1 MKKTKI
7 PSLVTIAVFTTI
19 TVICW
24 IAFDVIRIFT
34 NKPALVNIS
43 PELLAPVN
51 PTLDK
56 DAVDKIRETIYFDK
70 EQEFEVLPA
79 PSASPEA
86 TPVASPTALPT
97 VSPTASPSAT
107 QI

>member
-7 PSLVTIAVFTTI
+7 PSLVTVAVFTTI
-19 TVICW
+19 TVVCW
-24 IAFDVIRIFT
+24 IIFGTVRIFSH
-34 NKPALVNIS
+34 KPTLVNIP

-56 DAVDKIRETIYFDK
+56 NAVDKIQKTFYFDK

-79 PSASPEA
+79 P
-86 TPVASPTALPT
+86 TA
-97 VSPTASPSAT
+97 SPTASPSAT
-107 QI
+107 PI